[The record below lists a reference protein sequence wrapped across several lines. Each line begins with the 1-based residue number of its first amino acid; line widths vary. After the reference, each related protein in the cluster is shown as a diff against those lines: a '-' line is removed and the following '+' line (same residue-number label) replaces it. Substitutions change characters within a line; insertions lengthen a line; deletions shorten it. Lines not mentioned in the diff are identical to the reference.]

1 VGKIYVYELANGSPI
16 GTFTG
21 LDFGNQLL
29 GGRGSFDLGGLGA
42 ITGRDEVLRIALRQR
57 GPNDGLLNYINVY
70 EYQNNSWTL
79 LGARA
84 DSNGIEYS
92 FECDADSTTGSGI
105 SNVALSESGN
115 HIVCGSNEDTDDD
128 GNVDA
133 VFSVAVYDAFT
144 DSWIDTTTKF
154 LPPNNDRNGN
164 INFPTANNNTTTKQ
178 IYSDTSAGI
187 FTANKGVPLITTNGK
202 RLALSYNYGTTDVWY
217 WNDYPYNKQREEAV
231 GSENIDYYN
240 QRHLPLGEGDP
251 GNATA
256 LLAAMSD
263 NGHKLV
269 KVRKNDNDELEGVVY
284 TLLVRGINM
293 DSFDGTP
300 ENL

>member
-1 VGKIYVYELANGSPI
+1 M
-16 GTFTG
+16 
-21 LDFGNQLL
+21 
-29 GGRGSFDLGGLGA
+29 
-42 ITGRDEVLRIALRQR
+42 
-57 GPNDGLLNYINVY
+57 
-70 EYQNNSWTL
+70 
-79 LGARA
+79 
-84 DSNGIEYS
+84 
-92 FECDADSTTGSGI
+92 
-105 SNVALSESGN
+105 
-115 HIVCGSNEDTDDD
+115 
-128 GNVDA
+128 
-133 VFSVAVYDAFT
+133 
-144 DSWIDTTTKF
+144 
-154 LPPNNDRNGN
+154 PPNNNRNGN